1 MQFHQGKT
9 ETDKA
14 KINYMR
20 RLAHEY
26 SVMVSDIRESK
37 HLRYLDTGEKLDPRE
52 KIELTARRVGLTVPQ
67 VCCRFTHA
75 HIFLMKVIVYFEM
88 LFYTQYMDD
97 KKE

>member
-1 MQFHQGKT
+1 LIVSSLAFQLTSCLQFRDGKT

-67 VCCRFTHA
+67 VRFR
-75 HIFLMKVIVYFEM
+75 FSLR
-88 LFYTQYMDD
+88 TQISD
-97 KKE
+97 